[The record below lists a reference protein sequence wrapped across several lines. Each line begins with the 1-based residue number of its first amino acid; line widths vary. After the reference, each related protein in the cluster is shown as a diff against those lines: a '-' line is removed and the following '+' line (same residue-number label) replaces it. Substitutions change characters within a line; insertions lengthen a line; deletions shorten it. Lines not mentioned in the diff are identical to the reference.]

1 MSLRVNFYQSYTR
14 KDSDVPLMVGGDFNM
29 IIYDHEKN
37 SGLDYTIW
45 MDMFKSFIN
54 DIALIEIFR
63 GGSRFTWTNK

>member
-1 MSLRVNFYQSYTR
+1 
-14 KDSDVPLMVGGDFNM
+14 MVGGDFNM

-54 DIALIEIFR
+54 DTALIEIFR
-63 GGSRFTWTNK
+63 RGSRFTWTNK